1 MIKFINN
8 ILKNFLLLL
17 IRFYKIAIS
26 PMLGQNC
33 KHYPSCSEY
42 AHEALLLYNP
52 FRAIY
57 LILHRISRCHPFS
70 KGGYDPVKGKS
81 SGS

>member
-8 ILKNFLLLL
+8 ILRNFLLLL
-17 IRFYKIAIS
+17 IRFYKFVIS

-33 KHYPSCSEY
+33 KYYPSCSQY

-57 LILHRISRCHPFS
+57 LILRRIFSCHPFS
-70 KGGYDPVKGKS
+70 KGGYDPVRGKTN
-81 SGS
+81 GS

>member
-8 ILKNFLLLL
+8 ILRNFLLLL
-17 IRFYKIAIS
+17 IRFYKFAIS
-26 PMLGQNC
+26 PTLGENC
-33 KHYPSCSEY
+33 KYYPSCSHY
-42 AHEALLLYNP
+42 AQEALLLYNP

-70 KGGYDPVKGKS
+70 KGGYDPVRGKTN
-81 SGS
+81 GS